1 MNTDIED
8 RVKAYIRNVESF
20 IDKVKSD
27 DLNDAAR
34 EIYDLARAYLYDSK
48 YYYEKKEY
56 FTALACIAYAE
67 GLLDSLRIMNFVKDM
82 EWKPLSQLI
91 KRPRVLVAGSF
102 EFLHPGH
109 LALLKEAWNI
119 GEVYVVVS
127 RDRNFERFKGRKP
140 ALNERERLE
149 VIESVKYVAK
159 AVLGDESDYIK
170 PIINIKP
177 DVVMLGPDQW
187 ITPEKLREELEK
199 RGLKNTKVIK
209 FERRIEPYSSTSIFN
224 ALRNRLCNN
233 LP

>member
-1 MNTDIED
+1 MYTDIED
-8 RVKAYIRNVESF
+8 RVKAYIRNVETF

-27 DLNDAAR
+27 DLNDSAR
-34 EIYDLARAYLYDSK
+34 RIYDLARAYLCDSK

-67 GLLDSLRIMNFVKDM
+67 GLLDSLRLMNFVKDV

-127 RDRNFERFKGRKP
+127 RDKNFEKFKGRKP
-140 ALNERERLE
+140 ALNEGERLE

-159 AVLGDESDYIK
+159 AVLGDENDYIK
-170 PIINIKP
+170 PIIDIKP
-177 DVVMLGPDQW
+177 DIVMLGPDQW

-199 RGLKNTKVIK
+199 RGLKNIKVIK
-209 FERRIEPYSSTSIFN
+209 FERRIEPWSSTNIFN
-224 ALRNRLCNN
+224 ALRNRLCNT
-233 LP
+233 LL

>member
-1 MNTDIED
+1 
-8 RVKAYIRNVESF
+8 
-20 IDKVKSD
+20 
-27 DLNDAAR
+27 
-34 EIYDLARAYLYDSK
+34 
-48 YYYEKKEY
+48 
-56 FTALACIAYAE
+56 
-67 GLLDSLRIMNFVKDM
+67 MNFVKDV

-127 RDRNFERFKGRKP
+127 RDKNFEKFKGRKP
-140 ALNERERLE
+140 ALNEGERLE

-159 AVLGDESDYIK
+159 AVLGDENDYIK
-170 PIINIKP
+170 PIIDIKP

-199 RGLKNTKVIK
+199 RGLKNIKVIK
-209 FERRIEPYSSTSIFN
+209 FERRIEPWSSTNIFN
-224 ALRNRLCNN
+224 ALRNRLCNT
-233 LP
+233 LL